1 MKKAQMI
8 ETVKAGIEKNAYKA
22 LVFEQLNYIDSDGMY
37 EYESTIAYGKAFA
50 YEEMYRELTG
60 TSADEIIETS
70 QAQALDDIKGADYDI
85 DKLKALI

>member
-1 MKKAQMI
+1 
-8 ETVKAGIEKNAYKA
+8 
-22 LVFEQLNYIDSDGMY
+22 
-37 EYESTIAYGKAFA
+37 
-50 YEEMYRELTG
+50 MYRELTG